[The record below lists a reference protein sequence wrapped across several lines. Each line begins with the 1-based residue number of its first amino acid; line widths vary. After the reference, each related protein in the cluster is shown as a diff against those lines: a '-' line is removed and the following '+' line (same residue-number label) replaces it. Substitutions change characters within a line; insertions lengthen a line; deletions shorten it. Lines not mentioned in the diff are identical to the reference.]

1 MKFLFLVIYLF
12 RYIFIALEFE
22 HLTNNMI
29 KNTLKDIT
37 NKAAELYNECQF
49 ATSSQH
55 LLKRE
60 IRTIKKEI
68 KDIAANKRKHIIGL
82 TKFLR
87 PLMLP
92 TARRVTFES
101 QFDFSSINTAKNI
114 VVYMP
119 NHKSHLDEFIIG
131 YKFLKQHMPIPITS
145 AGENLFRN
153 KPSVFVLKS
162 YGAFKIRRDKYSED
176 THYYRL
182 LSSYLGASI
191 MAGNQ
196 IMSFQEGTRPRDGKI
211 GMFRKGIIGTIE
223 EIFDKLKEQTEF
235 EDILFVPIAI
245 NWSENPD
252 EKKLTTDRNQVAEET
267 DLMKRFINLKKTHSS
282 RDIRGVYLKFGKPV
296 SYNQFV
302 AENDPD
308 ENNSYAIGICN
319 EVRAKVVGMMPVFK
333 EHLVYSSIQFLSKYN
348 KNVIIE
354 DLKQLIE
361 VTQKIIIKDA
371 IQIIETDKFSIESQ
385 LDLMAKR
392 DIIIYNKET
401 TGFEVLKPN
410 LVDYYAN
417 HVTSLTEE
425 RKA

>member
-1 MKFLFLVIYLF
+1 
-12 RYIFIALEFE
+12 
-22 HLTNNMI
+22 MI
-29 KNTLKDIT
+29 KNNLKDIL
-37 NKAAELYNECQF
+37 NKAAELYDTCQF
-49 ATSSQH
+49 DSSSQH
-55 LLKRE
+55 LSKRE
-60 IRTIKKEI
+60 IRTIKREI
-68 KDIAANKRKHIIGL
+68 KDIAANKRNHIIGL

-92 TARRVTFES
+92 TAKRVTFVS
-101 QFDFSSINTAKNI
+101 QFDFSAIDITKNI
-114 VVYMP
+114 VIYMP

-153 KPSVFVLKS
+153 KPSNFVLRS

-223 EIFDKLKEQTEF
+223 EIFAKMKEQTEF

-282 RDIRGVYLKFGKPV
+282 RDIRGVYLKFGEPV
-296 SYNQFV
+296 SYKQFV
-302 AENDPD
+302 AENGPD

-319 EVRAKVVGMMPVFK
+319 EVRSRVVRMMPIFK
-333 EHLVYSSIQFLSKYN
+333 EHLVYSSIQFLNKYN
-348 KNVIIE
+348 KFVKIE
-354 DLKQLIE
+354 DLEQLIE
-361 VTQKIIIKDA
+361 VTQKIIIKDE
-371 IQIIETDKFSIESQ
+371 INIIETDRFSIESQ
-385 LDLMAKR
+385 LELMEKR
-392 DIIIYNKET
+392 DIIRFNDDRS
-401 TGFEVLKPN
+401 GFEVLKPG
-410 LVDYYAN
+410 LIDYYAN

-425 RKA
+425 RNA

>member
-1 MKFLFLVIYLF
+1 MPVSCKFTTPV
-12 RYIFIALEFE
+12 
-22 HLTNNMI
+22 
-29 KNTLKDIT
+29 
-37 NKAAELYNECQF
+37 
-49 ATSSQH
+49 
-55 LLKRE
+55 KRAVKE
-60 IRTIKKEI
+60 IKKEI
-68 KDIAANKRKHIIGL
+68 KDIAANKKKNIIGL

-92 TARRVTFES
+92 TAKRVTFVS
-101 QFDFSSINTAKNI
+101 QFDFSAINTAKNI

-153 KPSVFVLKS
+153 KPSNFVLKS

-176 THYYRL
+176 VHYYRL

-223 EIFDKLKEQTEF
+223 EIFDKMKEQTEF

-252 EKKLTTDRNQVAEET
+252 EKKLTTEHNQIAEET

-282 RDIRGVYLKFGKPV
+282 RDIRGVYLGFGEPL

-302 AENDPD
+302 AEHEPD
-308 ENNSYAIGICN
+308 ENGSYAIGICN
-319 EVRAKVVGMMPVFK
+319 EVRSRVVGMLPIFK
-333 EHLVYSSIQFLSKYN
+333 EHLVYSSIQFLNKYH
-348 KNVIIE
+348 KLVIIE
-354 DLKQLIE
+354 DALKLID
-361 VTQKIIIKDA
+361 VTQKIIENEKGN
-371 IQIIETDKFSIESQ
+371 IQIIETDRFSIESQ
-385 LDLMAKR
+385 LELMEKR
-392 DIIIYNKET
+392 DIIRFNDDR
-401 TGFEVLKPN
+401 TGFKVLKPN

-417 HVTSLTEE
+417 QVTSLTEE
-425 RKA
+425 RNA